1 VLTAI
6 IKWKRGGLTKD
17 YYALE
22 FYHRNRHNRNY
33 GQAAKR
39 QMKLSTKA
47 RYGLRAM
54 VDLALHYG
62 KDPVLLKDIAKRQE
76 VSMKYLDH
84 IISTLKVSGLVQTAR
99 IRHGGYVLSRPPSE
113 IKAYEVIRA
122 YSFVLMND
130 DGSRGLNF
138 STVDGVQIPPLLWG
152 VSVGLLV
159 GGIVVLAV
167 AILMIYLA
175 VRRP

>member
-1 VLTAI
+1 
-6 IKWKRGGLTKD
+6 
-17 YYALE
+17 
-22 FYHRNRHNRNY
+22 
-33 GQAAKR
+33 
-39 QMKLSTKA
+39 MKLSTKA

-62 KDPVLLKDIAKRQE
+62 EKRVLLKDIAKRQE

-122 YSFVLMND
+122 VEGSLALVECVDDPKICHRSSFCVTINLWKKLKESMVAVLQ
-130 DGSRGLNF
+130 
-138 STVDGVQIPPLLWG
+138 GVTLED
-152 VSVGLLV
+152 
-159 GGIVVLAV
+159 LAKEQRE
-167 AILMIYLA
+167 IIERQKKDQMYHI
-175 VRRP
+175 